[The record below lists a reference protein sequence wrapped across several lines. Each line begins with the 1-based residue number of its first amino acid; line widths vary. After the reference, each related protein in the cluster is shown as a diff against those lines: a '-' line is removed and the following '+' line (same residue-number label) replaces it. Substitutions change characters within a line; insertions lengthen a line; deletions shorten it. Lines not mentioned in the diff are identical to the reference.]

1 MKKLIALVSCA
12 VFLFSNTEASV
23 LGGTLKDS
31 SSLPVGQGLWL
42 HYNKF
47 LSDQNGVGN
56 QSEYYAEYTPNTS
69 AVPVVMTGGSI
80 YGKRNAQEAA
90 EYMKNNE
97 MVPMIG
103 INASYFSFQTG
114 IPMGHVITDGTVTS
128 KDNRTLPGI
137 GFKSDSTAFI
147 EDMYIETNA
156 EFGEAYQLQIP
167 HINKL
172 ISPETQML
180 TLFTPDFGKET
191 GVTTETLNV
200 ILENVSDK
208 VRVGSEFTCTVGE
221 IFTSDKPVELKQ
233 GQYVLSV
240 NTKGNQWAITLINTM
255 YKGEE
260 IRVKTAA
267 GNEIWNEAVN
277 GLGSEG
283 ERLLINGA
291 VADGLEKGASPRTA
305 VGIKA
310 DGNIIFYVID
320 GRQPGYSYGARKDT
334 VAKRLKELGCV
345 NALNLDGGG
354 STTIAGVY
362 PGCDNTVI
370 LNSPSE
376 GVLRNVTNFIFIR
389 NAAKP
394 TGKSEMAYIY
404 PYSGSILSGSTIP
417 LDVKTV
423 DENYYKTEHGSVLY
437 STNEYGSISE
447 NGELTALGEGN
458 VTVKAETDGLTAA
471 AAYKT
476 VITPENIRLF
486 NAENNAELTQID
498 VYSGDTVHLKAESYF
513 DGTKLLSSNDAY
525 RWSVNSAGVSI
536 DESGVLVISD
546 SFVGEAVLTVKAGGT
561 DRSFKII
568 GTKKAYDPNDYPYS
582 EIKVQDNKV
591 IVDMYS
597 HKGSISKTKSYV
609 RIDGE
614 KFDMSSA
621 ETVDSNHIRASF
633 SQGDGFE
640 GENYKILA
648 VTALDNGY
656 SNVNKL
662 SQISRPEENRF
673 SDMSGHWAGRTV
685 SYMNKMGVVK
695 GYDENG
701 ESVFKPDGKVT
712 RAEFAVMAVNTLG
725 IDLLSYENADLSC
738 FADMESIPAWAW
750 KYVAAAYDLGII
762 AGRQETNGLYFA
774 PGAEIT
780 RAEAAAIISR
790 LLPDKLNTSAEEFA
804 DSAQIPSWAVR
815 AFKTLNNAG
824 IISGYDDLTVKPNN
838 KVSRAEAVTM
848 LYNAY

>member
-12 VFLFSNTEASV
+12 VFLFSNAEASV

-423 DENYYKTEHGSVLY
+423 DENYYKTEHGNVLY

-546 SFVGEAVLTVKAGGT
+546 SFDGEAVLTVKAGGT

-568 GTKKAYDPNDYPYS
+568 GTKKAYDLNDYPYS

-725 IDLLSYENADLSC
+725 IDLISYENADLSC

-790 LLPDKLNTSAEEFA
+790 LLPDKLDTSAEEFA

>member
-12 VFLFSNTEASV
+12 VFLFSNAEASV

-394 TGKSEMAYIY
+394 TDKSEMAYIY

-423 DENYYKTEHGSVLY
+423 DENYYKTEHGNVLY

-546 SFVGEAVLTVKAGGT
+546 SFDGEAVLTVKAGGT

-780 RAEAAAIISR
+780 RAEAAAIILR
-790 LLPDKLNTSAEEFA
+790 LLPDKLDTSAEEFA

>member
-12 VFLFSNTEASV
+12 VFLFSNAEASV

-423 DENYYKTEHGSVLY
+423 DENYYKTEHGNVLY

-546 SFVGEAVLTVKAGGT
+546 SFDGEAVLTVKAGGT

-582 EIKVQDNKV
+582 EIKVQDNRV

-597 HKGSISKTKSYV
+597 HQGSISKTKSYV

-640 GENYKILA
+640 SENYKILA

-790 LLPDKLNTSAEEFA
+790 LLPDKLDTSAEEFA

>member
-12 VFLFSNTEASV
+12 VFLFSNAEASV

-423 DENYYKTEHGSVLY
+423 DENYYKTEHGNVLY

-597 HKGSISKTKSYV
+597 HKGSINKTKSYV

-725 IDLLSYENADLSC
+725 IDLISYENADLSC

-790 LLPDKLNTSAEEFA
+790 LLPDKLDTSAEEFA

>member
-12 VFLFSNTEASV
+12 VFLFSNAEASV

-208 VRVGSEFTCTVGE
+208 VRVGSDFTCTVGE

-423 DENYYKTEHGSVLY
+423 DENYYKTEHGNVLY

-546 SFVGEAVLTVKAGGT
+546 SFDGEAVLTVKAGGT

-597 HKGSISKTKSYV
+597 HKGSINKTKSYV

-648 VTALDNGY
+648 VTVLDNGY

-725 IDLLSYENADLSC
+725 IDLFSYENADLSC

-790 LLPDKLNTSAEEFA
+790 LLPDKLDTSAEEFA

>member
-12 VFLFSNTEASV
+12 VFLFSNAEASV

-423 DENYYKTEHGSVLY
+423 DENYYKTEHGNVLY

-640 GENYKILA
+640 DENYKILA

-790 LLPDKLNTSAEEFA
+790 LLPDKLDTSAEEFA

>member
-12 VFLFSNTEASV
+12 VFLFSNAEASV

-790 LLPDKLNTSAEEFA
+790 LLPDKLDTSAEEFA

>member
-12 VFLFSNTEASV
+12 VFLFSNAEASV

-208 VRVGSEFTCTVGE
+208 VRVGSDFTCTVGE

-423 DENYYKTEHGSVLY
+423 DENYYKTEHGNVLY

-546 SFVGEAVLTVKAGGT
+546 SFDGEAVLTVKAGGT

-725 IDLLSYENADLSC
+725 IDLFSYENADLSC

-790 LLPDKLNTSAEEFA
+790 LLPDKLDTSAEEFA

>member
-12 VFLFSNTEASV
+12 VFLFSNAEASV

-114 IPMGHVITDGTVTS
+114 IPMGHVITDGAVTS

-376 GVLRNVTNFIFIR
+376 GVLRNVTNFIFIK

-423 DENYYKTEHGSVLY
+423 DENYYKTEHGNVLY
-437 STNEYGSISE
+437 NTNEYGSISE

-525 RWSVNSAGVSI
+525 RWSANSAGVSI
-536 DESGVLVISD
+536 DESGVLAISD
-546 SFVGEAVLTVKAGGT
+546 SFDGEAVLTVKAGGT

-790 LLPDKLNTSAEEFA
+790 LLPDKLDTSAEEFA

>member
-12 VFLFSNTEASV
+12 VFLFSNAEASV

-97 MVPMIG
+97 MAPMIG

-423 DENYYKTEHGSVLY
+423 DENYYKTEHGNVLY

-546 SFVGEAVLTVKAGGT
+546 SFDGEAVLTVKAGGT

-701 ESVFKPDGKVT
+701 ESVFKPNGKVT

-790 LLPDKLNTSAEEFA
+790 LLPDKLDTSAEEFA

>member
-12 VFLFSNTEASV
+12 VFLFSNAEASV

-80 YGKRNAQEAA
+80 YGKRNAKEAA

-208 VRVGSEFTCTVGE
+208 VRVGSDFTCTVGE

-423 DENYYKTEHGSVLY
+423 DENYYKTEHGNVLY

-546 SFVGEAVLTVKAGGT
+546 SFDGEAVLTVKAGGT

-597 HKGSISKTKSYV
+597 HKGSINKTKSYV

-648 VTALDNGY
+648 VTVLDNGY

-725 IDLLSYENADLSC
+725 IDLFSYENADLSC

-790 LLPDKLNTSAEEFA
+790 LLPDKLDTSAEEFA

>member
-12 VFLFSNTEASV
+12 VFLFSNAEASV

-423 DENYYKTEHGSVLY
+423 DENYYKTEHGNVLY

-525 RWSVNSAGVSI
+525 RWSANSAGVSI

-546 SFVGEAVLTVKAGGT
+546 SFDGEAVLTVKAGGT

-591 IVDMYS
+591 VVDMYS
-597 HKGSISKTKSYV
+597 HKGSIGKTKSYV

-614 KFDMSSA
+614 KHDMSSA

-633 SQGDGFE
+633 AQGDGFE

-648 VTALDNGY
+648 VTVLDNGY

-790 LLPDKLNTSAEEFA
+790 LLPDKLDTSAEEFA

>member
-12 VFLFSNTEASV
+12 VFLFSNAEASV

-90 EYMKNNE
+90 AYMKNNE

-423 DENYYKTEHGSVLY
+423 DENYYKTEHGNVLY

-546 SFVGEAVLTVKAGGT
+546 SFDGEAVLTVKAGGT

-582 EIKVQDNKV
+582 EIKVQDNRV

-640 GENYKILA
+640 SENYKILA

-790 LLPDKLNTSAEEFA
+790 LLPDKLDTSAEEFA

>member
-12 VFLFSNTEASV
+12 VFLFSNAEASV

-260 IRVKTAA
+260 IRVKTTA

-423 DENYYKTEHGSVLY
+423 DENYYKTEHGNVLY

-525 RWSVNSAGVSI
+525 RWSANSAGVSI

-546 SFVGEAVLTVKAGGT
+546 SFDGEAVLTVKAGGT

-568 GTKKAYDPNDYPYS
+568 GTKKAYDLNDYPYS

-790 LLPDKLNTSAEEFA
+790 LLPDKLDTSAEEFA

-824 IISGYDDLTVKPNN
+824 IISGYGDLTVKPNN

>member
-12 VFLFSNTEASV
+12 VFLFSNAEASV

-291 VADGLEKGASPRTA
+291 VADGLERGASPRTA

-546 SFVGEAVLTVKAGGT
+546 SFDGEAVLTVKAGGT

-790 LLPDKLNTSAEEFA
+790 LLPDKLDTSAEEFA

>member
-12 VFLFSNTEASV
+12 VFLFSNAEASV

-423 DENYYKTEHGSVLY
+423 DENYYKTEHGNVLY

-546 SFVGEAVLTVKAGGT
+546 SFDGEAVLTVKAGGT

-582 EIKVQDNKV
+582 EIKVQDNRV

-640 GENYKILA
+640 SENYKIFA

>member
-12 VFLFSNTEASV
+12 VFLFSNAEASV

-423 DENYYKTEHGSVLY
+423 DENYYKTEHGNVLY

-546 SFVGEAVLTVKAGGT
+546 SFDGEAVLTVKAGGT

-640 GENYKILA
+640 SENYKILA

-790 LLPDKLNTSAEEFA
+790 LLPDKLDTSAEEFA

>member
-12 VFLFSNTEASV
+12 VFLFSNAEASV

-90 EYMKNNE
+90 AYMKNNE

-701 ESVFKPDGKVT
+701 ESVFKPNGKVT

-725 IDLLSYENADLSC
+725 IDLISYENADLSC

-790 LLPDKLNTSAEEFA
+790 LLPDKLDTSAEEFA

>member
-12 VFLFSNTEASV
+12 VFLFSNAEASV

-47 LSDQNGVGN
+47 LSDQIGVGN

-423 DENYYKTEHGSVLY
+423 DENYYKTEHGNVLY

-546 SFVGEAVLTVKAGGT
+546 SFDGEAVLTVKAGGT

-640 GENYKILA
+640 SENYKILA

-790 LLPDKLNTSAEEFA
+790 LLPDKLDTSAEEFA

>member
-12 VFLFSNTEASV
+12 VFLFSNAEASV

-56 QSEYYAEYTPNTS
+56 QSECYAEYTPNTS

-423 DENYYKTEHGSVLY
+423 DENYYKTEHGNVLY

-546 SFVGEAVLTVKAGGT
+546 SFDGEAVLTVKAGGT

-790 LLPDKLNTSAEEFA
+790 LLPDKLDTSAEEFA

>member
-12 VFLFSNTEASV
+12 VFLFSNAEASV

-56 QSEYYAEYTPNTS
+56 QSECYAEYTPNTS

-90 EYMKNNE
+90 AYMKNNE

-423 DENYYKTEHGSVLY
+423 DENYYKTEHGNVLY

-546 SFVGEAVLTVKAGGT
+546 SFDGEAVLTVKAGGT

-790 LLPDKLNTSAEEFA
+790 LLPDKLDTSAEEFA

>member
-12 VFLFSNTEASV
+12 VFLFSNAEASV

-56 QSEYYAEYTPNTS
+56 QSEYYAEYTPNAS

-423 DENYYKTEHGSVLY
+423 DENYYKTEHGNVLY
-437 STNEYGSISE
+437 STNEYGSISK

-525 RWSVNSAGVSI
+525 RWSANSAGVSI

-546 SFVGEAVLTVKAGGT
+546 SFDGEAVLTVKAGGT

-790 LLPDKLNTSAEEFA
+790 LLPDKLDTRAEEFA

>member
-12 VFLFSNTEASV
+12 VFLFSNAEASV

-423 DENYYKTEHGSVLY
+423 DENYYKTEHGNVLY

-790 LLPDKLNTSAEEFA
+790 LLPDKLDTSAEEFA

>member
-12 VFLFSNTEASV
+12 VFLFSTAEASV

-208 VRVGSEFTCTVGE
+208 VRVGSDFTCTVGE

-423 DENYYKTEHGSVLY
+423 DENYYKTEHGNVLY

-546 SFVGEAVLTVKAGGT
+546 SFDGEAVLTVKAGGT

-648 VTALDNGY
+648 VTVLDNGY

-725 IDLLSYENADLSC
+725 IDLFSYENADLSC

-790 LLPDKLNTSAEEFA
+790 LLPDKLDTSAEEFA

>member
-12 VFLFSNTEASV
+12 VFLFSNAEASV

-208 VRVGSEFTCTVGE
+208 VRVGSEFTCTVGG

-260 IRVKTAA
+260 IRVKTTA

-423 DENYYKTEHGSVLY
+423 DENYYKTEHGNVLY

-525 RWSVNSAGVSI
+525 RWSANSAGVSI

-546 SFVGEAVLTVKAGGT
+546 SFDGEAVLTVKAGGT

-568 GTKKAYDPNDYPYS
+568 GTKKAYDPKDYPYS

-662 SQISRPEENRF
+662 SQISIPEENRF

-790 LLPDKLNTSAEEFA
+790 LLPDKLDTSAEEFA

-824 IISGYDDLTVKPNN
+824 IISGYGDLTVKPNN

>member
-12 VFLFSNTEASV
+12 VFLFSNAEASV

-208 VRVGSEFTCTVGE
+208 VRVGSDFTCTVGE

-240 NTKGNQWAITLINTM
+240 YTKGNQWAITLINTM

-423 DENYYKTEHGSVLY
+423 DENYYKTEHGNVLY

-546 SFVGEAVLTVKAGGT
+546 SFDGEAVLTVKAGGT

-597 HKGSISKTKSYV
+597 HKGSINKTKSYV

-648 VTALDNGY
+648 VTVLDNGY

-725 IDLLSYENADLSC
+725 IDLFSYENADLSC

-790 LLPDKLNTSAEEFA
+790 LLPDKLDTSAEEFA

>member
-12 VFLFSNTEASV
+12 VFLFSNAEASV

-354 STTIAGVY
+354 SATIAGVY

-423 DENYYKTEHGSVLY
+423 DENYYKTEHGNVLY

-546 SFVGEAVLTVKAGGT
+546 SFDGEAVLTVKAGGT

-790 LLPDKLNTSAEEFA
+790 LLPDKLDTSAEEFA
-804 DSAQIPSWAVR
+804 DSTQIPSWAVR

>member
-12 VFLFSNTEASV
+12 VFLFSNAEASV

-56 QSEYYAEYTPNTS
+56 QSECYAEYTPNTS

-90 EYMKNNE
+90 AYMKNNE

-423 DENYYKTEHGSVLY
+423 DENYYKTEHGNVLY

-546 SFVGEAVLTVKAGGT
+546 SFDGEAVLTVKAGGT

-597 HKGSISKTKSYV
+597 HKGSINKTKSYV

-790 LLPDKLNTSAEEFA
+790 LLPDKLDTSAEEFA

>member
-12 VFLFSNTEASV
+12 VFLFSNAEASV

-47 LSDQNGVGN
+47 LSDQHGVGN

-423 DENYYKTEHGSVLY
+423 DENYYKTEHGNVLY

-546 SFVGEAVLTVKAGGT
+546 SFDGEAVLTVKAGGT

-640 GENYKILA
+640 SENYKILA

-725 IDLLSYENADLSC
+725 IDLISYENADLSC

-790 LLPDKLNTSAEEFA
+790 LLPDKLDTSAEEFA

>member
-423 DENYYKTEHGSVLY
+423 DENYYKTEHGNVLY

-525 RWSVNSAGVSI
+525 RWSANSAGVSI

-546 SFVGEAVLTVKAGGT
+546 SFDGEAVLTVKAGGT

-582 EIKVQDNKV
+582 EIKVQDNRV

-790 LLPDKLNTSAEEFA
+790 LLPDKLDTSTEEFS

>member
-12 VFLFSNTEASV
+12 VFLFSNAEASV

-423 DENYYKTEHGSVLY
+423 DENYYKTEHGNVLY

-546 SFVGEAVLTVKAGGT
+546 SFDGEAVLTVKAGGM

-640 GENYKILA
+640 SENYKILA

-725 IDLLSYENADLSC
+725 IDLISYENADLSC

-790 LLPDKLNTSAEEFA
+790 LLPDKLDTSAEEFA

>member
-790 LLPDKLNTSAEEFA
+790 LLPDKLDTSAEEFA

>member
-12 VFLFSNTEASV
+12 VFLFSNAEASV

-47 LSDQNGVGN
+47 LSDQNGVVN

-423 DENYYKTEHGSVLY
+423 DENYYKTEHGNVLY

-546 SFVGEAVLTVKAGGT
+546 SFDGEAVLTVKAGGT

-640 GENYKILA
+640 SENYKILA

-790 LLPDKLNTSAEEFA
+790 LLPDKLDTSAEEFA